1 MYALVWKK
9 KCVFKTVEPK
19 QMEVLKA
26 TSQQKFYSKWIE

>member
-1 MYALVWKK
+1 MEK

-26 TSQQKFYSKWIE
+26 TSQQNPTQNGLKNIVYT